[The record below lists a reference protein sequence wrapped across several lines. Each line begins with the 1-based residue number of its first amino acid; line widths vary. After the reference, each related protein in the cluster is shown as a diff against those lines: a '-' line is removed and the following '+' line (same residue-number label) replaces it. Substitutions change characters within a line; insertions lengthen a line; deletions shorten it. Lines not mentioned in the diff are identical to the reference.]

1 MPLCASD
8 GIAASAARRFAAT
21 FGRSTSASTASC
33 RRLRRGDASKRLKDP
48 LAESTA
54 TGARDGDVQVRQER
68 TRATYTLAP
77 ANEMQRTNGRRVEA
91 NGVGGVGGGGVGG
104 GGVGGGVNGV
114 TGHAVDGATAV
125 FTPPPT
131 PPFRFRKRP

>member
-8 GIAASAARRFAAT
+8 GIAASAARGSPR
-21 FGRSTSASTASC
+21 RSDGPRARPPRRVAPP
-33 RRLRRGDASKRLKDP
+33 RRLSASKRLKDP

-91 NGVGGVGGGGVGG
+91 NGVGGW
-104 GGVGGGVNGV
+104 
-114 TGHAVDGATAV
+114 AEAEWAEAEWAEA
-125 FTPPPT
+125 
-131 PPFRFRKRP
+131 